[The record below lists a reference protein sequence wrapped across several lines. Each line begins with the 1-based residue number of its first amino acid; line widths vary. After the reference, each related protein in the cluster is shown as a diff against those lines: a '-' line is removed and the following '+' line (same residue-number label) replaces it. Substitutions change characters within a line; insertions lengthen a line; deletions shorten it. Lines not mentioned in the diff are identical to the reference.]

1 MKVYILKF
9 IALVDTEDCKMK
21 NKKIIIVGDKFHE
34 FANGKNVLTISQ
46 LEILTLI
53 PSKIID
59 CTHEIIIGQ
68 GINED
73 FAEKLLKSNNI
84 VNEKIKLYSLKEIVN
99 SKKNCYSHKKVD
111 HNILISSAHKV
122 MDKENTYQLS
132 LHVDERCELMADHQ
146 TGQHIQGMILVEA
159 CRQTF
164 IAVTEE
170 FVYNKNKDF
179 YYVINDMSTNFL
191 NFLFPLPATI
201 TFEFTEIDTNDRR
214 GRFKSRME
222 VIQEQNVCAIV
233 EINFSVY
240 PSKIILEKEN
250 ILANDIATKTL
261 ASEDTST
268 VSGTS
273 YV

>member
-1 MKVYILKF
+1 MAFILKF
-9 IALVDTEDCKMK
+9 IVLVANGDYQMK
-21 NKKIIIVGDKFHE
+21 SKKIIIVGDKFHE

-46 LEILTLI
+46 LELLTLI

-59 CTHEIIIGQ
+59 CTHEIVVGQ
-68 GINED
+68 GINKD
-73 FAEKLLKSNNI
+73 FAEKLVQSNHI
-84 VNEKIKLYSLKEIVN
+84 DNEKIKICSLKEIVN

-111 HNILISSAHKV
+111 HNILIGSAHKV
-122 MDKENTYQLS
+122 VDKDNTYNLS
-132 LHVDERCELMADHQ
+132 LHIDERCELMADHQ

-170 FVYNKNKDF
+170 FIYNKNKDF

-201 TFEFTEIDTNDRR
+201 SFEFTEIDMNDRR
-214 GRFKSRME
+214 GKFKSRMQI
-222 VIQEQNVCAIV
+222 IQEQNVCAVV

-250 ILANDIATKTL
+250 MLANDVATKIL
-261 ASEDTST
+261 MSEYTPI
-268 VSGTS
+268 SGVA

>member
-1 MKVYILKF
+1 MKS
-9 IALVDTEDCKMK
+9 
-21 NKKIIIVGDKFHE
+21 KKIIVVGDKFHE

-46 LEILTLI
+46 FELLTLI

-59 CTHEIIIGQ
+59 CTHEIIVGQ
-68 GINED
+68 GINKD
-73 FAEKLLKSNNI
+73 FADKLVRNNNI
-84 VNEKIKLYSLKEIVN
+84 DNEKIKICSLKEIVN

-122 MDKENTYQLS
+122 LNKDNSYKVS
-132 LHVDERCELMADHQ
+132 LHIDERCELMADHQ

-170 FVYNKNKDF
+170 FIYNKNKDF

-191 NFLFPLPATI
+191 NFLFPLPADI
-201 TFEFTEIDTNDRR
+201 NFEFTEIDVNDRR
-214 GRFKSRME
+214 GKFKSRME
-222 VIQEQNVCAIV
+222 VIQEQNVCAII

-240 PSKIILEKEN
+240 PSKVILEKEN
-250 ILANDIATKTL
+250 MLANDVTTKTL
-261 ASEDTST
+261 MSEYISISG
-268 VSGTS
+268 VSH
-273 YV
+273 V